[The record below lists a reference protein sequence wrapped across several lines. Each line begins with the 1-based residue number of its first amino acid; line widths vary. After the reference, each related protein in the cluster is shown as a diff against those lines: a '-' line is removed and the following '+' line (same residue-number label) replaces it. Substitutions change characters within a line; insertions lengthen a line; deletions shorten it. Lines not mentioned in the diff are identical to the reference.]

1 MNDYYETLGVSRD
14 ATAEEIKR
22 AYRRKARQ
30 LHPDV
35 APGKEDEFKQVGQ
48 AYDVLGDAQK
58 RAAYDRGSDP
68 YADPTAGFGGG
79 AGGAFTFSD
88 IMDAFFGGQGGAAG
102 PRSRQQPGQD
112 ALVRLDVPLR
122 TAVFGN
128 TEDLTVETAVRCS
141 VCEGDGTAP
150 GTGTRTCDVCHGQ
163 GHVQQVQRSFLGQVM
178 TTRPCGACQATGEV
192 IIDPCTNCHGDGRVR
207 ERRTLKVKVPAG
219 VDTGTRI
226 QLAGQGE
233 VGPGGGPAGS
243 LYVELNVV
251 GDDTFTR
258 EGDDL
263 HCSVELPMMAA
274 ALGTTATVETF
285 DGTEQVEIPA
295 GTQHGT
301 AFTLNGLGVG
311 HLRRDGR
318 GDLHVHA
325 NVVTPTRLDG
335 RQKELLRELARIR
348 GEEQATGTITSM
360 EQHGGGFFDRLR
372 DAFTGR

>member
-1 MNDYYETLGVSRD
+1 MNDYYEILGVSRD
-14 ATAEEIKR
+14 ATAEDIKR
-22 AYRRKARQ
+22 AYRKKARH

-35 APGKEDEFKQVGQ
+35 APGKEDEFKLVGQ
-48 AYDVLGDAQK
+48 AYDVLGDADK
-58 RAAYDRGSDP
+58 RMAYDRGADP
-68 YADPTAGFGGG
+68 YGDPTAGFGGA

-88 IMDAFFGGQGGAAG
+88 IMDAFFGGQGATAG

-128 TEDLTVETAVRCS
+128 TEELTVETAVLCPT
-141 VCEGDGTAP
+141 CDGDGASP
-150 GTGTRTCDVCHGQ
+150 GTGTRTCDVCRGQ

-178 TTRPCGACQATGEV
+178 TTRPCGACQATGE
-192 IIDPCTNCHGDGRVR
+192 IIENPCTDCRGDGRVR

-243 LYVELNVV
+243 LYVEVNVLA
-251 GDDTFTR
+251 DDTWTR

-263 HCSVELPMMAA
+263 HCSVELPMTAA
-274 ALGTTATVETF
+274 ALGTEAQVETF
-285 DGTEQVEIPA
+285 DGTETVDIPA
-295 GTQHGT
+295 GTQHG
-301 AFTLNGLGVG
+301 AVFTLRGLGVG

-335 RQKELLRELARIR
+335 RQKDLLRELASLR
-348 GEEQATGTITSM
+348 GEEQATGTVTSM
-360 EQHGGGFFDRLR
+360 DQHGGFFGRLR
-372 DAFTGR
+372 DAFSGR

>member
-14 ATAEEIKR
+14 ASAEDIKK

-35 APGKEDEFKQVGQ
+35 APGREDEFKAVAQ
-48 AYDVLGDAQK
+48 AYDVLGDAAK
-58 RAAYDRGSDP
+58 KAAYDRGQDP
-68 YADPTAGFGGG
+68 YGDSTAGFGG

-88 IMDAFFGGQGGAAG
+88 IMDAFFGGQAGAAG

-122 TAVFGN
+122 TAVFGD
-128 TEDLTVETAVRCS
+128 TEDLTVETAVLCS
-141 VCEGDGTAP
+141 VCGGDGCAP
-150 GTGTRTCDVCHGQ
+150 GTGTRTCDLCHGQ

-178 TTRPCGACQATGEV
+178 TTRPCGTCQATGEV
-192 IIDPCTNCHGDGRVR
+192 IVEPCTDCHGDGRVR

-219 VDTGTRI
+219 VDNGTRI

-243 LYVELNVV
+243 LYVEVNVEP
-251 GDDTFTR
+251 DATWTR

-263 HCSVELPMMAA
+263 HCSVELPMTAA
-274 ALGTTATVETF
+274 ALGTRTPVETF

-295 GTQHGT
+295 GTQHG
-301 AFTLNGLGVG
+301 AVFTLRGLGVG
-311 HLRRDGR
+311 HLRREGR

-325 NVVTPTRLDG
+325 QVVTPTRLDS
-335 RQKELLRELARIR
+335 RQKELLHELAQLR
-348 GEEQATGTITSM
+348 GEEQATGTITSVS
-360 EQHGGGFFDRLR
+360 EQGGFFGRLR
-372 DAFTGR
+372 DAFSGR

>member
-1 MNDYYETLGVSRD
+1 MNDYYEILGVSRD
-14 ATAEEIKR
+14 ASAEDIKR

-35 APGKEDEFKQVGQ
+35 APGREDEFKQVGQ
-48 AYDVLGDAQK
+48 AYDVLGDPAK
-58 RAAYDRGSDP
+58 KAAYDRGSDP
-68 YADPTAGFGGG
+68 YADPTAGFGG

-88 IMDAFFGGQGGAAG
+88 IMDAFFGGQGGAPG

-128 TEDLTVETAVRCS
+128 TEDLTVETAVLCTT
-141 VCEGDGTAP
+141 CQGDGCAE
-150 GTGTRTCDVCHGQ
+150 GSGTRTCDVCQGV

-178 TTRPCGACQATGEV
+178 TTRPCSACQGVGET
-192 IIDPCTNCHGDGRVR
+192 IIEPCVDCHGDGRVR

-243 LYVELNVV
+243 LYVEIHVEP
-251 GDDTFTR
+251 DSTFVR

-263 HCSVELPMMAA
+263 HCSVELPMTAA

-285 DGTEQVEIPA
+285 DGPEQVEIPA
-295 GTQHGT
+295 GTQHGEV
-301 AFTLNGLGVG
+301 FTLRAQGVG
-311 HLRRDGR
+311 HLRREGR

-325 NVVTPTRLDG
+325 DVRTPTRLDG
-335 RQKELLRELARIR
+335 RQRELLQELASLRSED
-348 GEEQATGTITSM
+348 GATGTITSM
-360 EQHGGGFFDRLR
+360 DDHRGSFFGRLR
-372 DAFTGR
+372 DAFSGR